1 MGFYAGLCTLWASQV
16 THALLVGATLCAAE
30 GNLLVPGSKLGL
42 LVLCPCRKATLDVY
56 LAFPFQIISGNYF
69 GF

>member
-30 GNLLVPGSKLGL
+30 GNLLKGCS
-42 LVLCPCRKATLDVY
+42 R
-56 LAFPFQIISGNYF
+56 FQIGAAGPVPLQKGNS
-69 GF
+69 